1 MTDDI
6 RIRRA
11 GRGCRKAGRL
21 PIVALAFLLAGGVTG
36 AHAQGTP
43 LSGEPITP
51 VPLDVVTDPARVSLG
66 QRLFSDTRLSGDN
79 SISCSSCHMIARGGA
94 DGLRLSRGPQN
105 RVPPTNTPTI
115 LNVSLSAL
123 LNWNGRN
130 RSLTGQLREVV
141 TNPHIMDG
149 EWPTV
154 LARLRADT
162 ALAAEFRGLYPDGIT
177 QDSVI
182 DALAEYERSL
192 LTPNAPFD
200 RYLRGEADA
209 LSPEAKAGYELF
221 KFYGCVSC
229 HQGVNVGGNMLQ
241 AFGIFGSP
249 AAAEG
254 GPDTPGAARDTGISP
269 SEPVFRVPSLR
280 NVAQTAP
287 YFHNGSVQTLPEA
300 IDIMANYQLGRSITP
315 DDIAQIEAF
324 LNSLTGEYQGIPL
337 GDYQP

>member
-1 MTDDI
+1 MTDEIPI
-6 RIRRA
+6 RHA
-11 GRGCRKAGRL
+11 GRGRRKAGRL
-21 PIVALAFLLAGGVTG
+21 PLLALAILVAAGA
-36 AHAQGTP
+36 AHAQGGP
-43 LSGEPITP
+43 LPDEPITP

-66 QRLFSDTRLSGDN
+66 QRLFSDTRMSGGND
-79 SISCSSCHMIARGGA
+79 IACSSCHMITRGGA
-94 DGLRLSRGPQN
+94 DGLRLSTGPQN

-123 LNWNGRN
+123 LNWDGRN
-130 RSLTGQLREVV
+130 RNLKTQLREVV
-141 TNPHIMDG
+141 ANPHIMDG
-149 EWPTV
+149 DWAVV
-154 LARLRADT
+154 LSRLQADT
-162 ALAAEFRGLYPDGIT
+162 ALVAEFRGIYPDGIT
-177 QDSVI
+177 QANVV

-209 LSPEAKAGYELF
+209 LTPQAKAGYELF
-221 KFYGCVSC
+221 RFYGCVSC

-254 GPDTPGAARDTGISP
+254 GPDTPGAAKDTGIFP

-287 YFHNGSVQTLPEA
+287 YFHNGSVRTLPEA

-324 LNSLTGEYQGIPL
+324 LTSLTGEYQGIPL
-337 GDYQP
+337 GDYQR